1 MKSFGAKPTR
11 STSPK
16 PWAPRPWAPRSWA
29 PRPTWSSWPARPAT
43 ARPSQSSDQRSGGGG
58 FAKKQRKVFKND
70 DIKAPRILL
79 IDDAGEKV
87 GPLPRLKALSMAEEQ
102 GLDLVQ
108 MGYNPEEQVATAR
121 IVDFGKYMYDKKKEE
136 TDKKKKQKQKGQKE
150 IKFGYGIGDN
160 DLALKIKK
168 AQEFLEDGYSVKMM
182 AVLKW
187 REKAYKEHVR
197 VKFIDIEQQLI
208 THGKSLGVKDEI
220 FGYTLVLLSKK

>member
-1 MKSFGAKPTR
+1 M
-11 STSPK
+11 
-16 PWAPRPWAPRSWA
+16 
-29 PRPTWSSWPARPAT
+29 
-43 ARPSQSSDQRSGGGG
+43 
-58 FAKKQRKVFKND
+58 
-70 DIKAPRILL
+70 L
-79 IDDAGEKV
+79 IDDSGEKV
-87 GPLPRLKALSMAEEQ
+87 GPVPRLKALSMAEEQ

-121 IVDFGKYMYDKKKEE
+121 IVDFGKYMYDKKKDE

-168 AQEFLEDGYSVKMM
+168 AIEFLDDGFSVKMM
-182 AVLKW
+182 AVLKG

-208 THGKSLGVKDEI
+208 AHGKSLGVKDEI